1 MDLKDKTAFV
11 TGGASG
17 IGRGITERFVAAGM
31 KAVIA
36 DMRQDHIDETL
47 EWFAERQLAR
57 QVSAIKL
64 DVTDRAA
71 LAAAADEAEATF
83 GNIHVVVNNAGV
95 GIEGPL
101 NEATYEDWDF
111 GMGVNLGGVIN
122 GVQTFVPRIRAHG
135 EGGHIVSTAS
145 LAGLITMPPQMIMYV
160 TAKSAVISMM
170 ESLRIGLAPE
180 GIGVSVL
187 CPGPIKSNIHQLRQ
201 NRPEGFGVGAAF
213 QAAADRLA
221 ERKVSDLWME
231 PTQVGDMVVEA
242 IQENRLYIITHGE
255 WRDAFKARADAILAA
270 MPTTTN
276 AELIAS
282 MRARPPVK
290 G

>member
-1 MDLKDKTAFV
+1 
-11 TGGASG
+11 
-17 IGRGITERFVAAGM
+17 
-31 KAVIA
+31 
-36 DMRQDHIDETL
+36 
-47 EWFAERQLAR
+47 
-57 QVSAIKL
+57 
-64 DVTDRAA
+64 
-71 LAAAADEAEATF
+71 
-83 GNIHVVVNNAGV
+83 VVVNNAGI

-160 TAKSAVISMM
+160 TAKSAVIAMM

-231 PTQVGDMVVEA
+231 PAQVGDMVVEA
-242 IQENRLYIITHGE
+242 IEENRLYIITHGE

-276 AELIAS
+276 ADLVAS